1 MRTHIRKPLLLLL
14 LMIAGFGSYGQ
25 QQVLVNLGMLDGL
38 DITPANIF
46 SYQVMNN
53 SGKTQTATVK
63 GTLHYRGSRLQM
75 GYTFNT
81 TLQPGLNSF
90 SKDNVGSP
98 SWTFSDNAL
107 RELFFDYSRLLQ
119 GTYEYCVELTLKSQ
133 GQETQPSDVIDA
145 CLYNTARDIFL
156 INLVSP
162 ENDAKLYEH
171 NPMLN
176 WVVNYPFASELTYR
190 VRVAELK
197 KGQNAENAI
206 ARNNPMY
213 QDNNVLGTT
222 VTYPVTAKPLETWQP
237 YVWTVDAY
245 YKGILLGGAEV
256 WKFTIVEDSELVA
269 VPRDDSYYDFILHHG
284 ETTMPAVGELRLKYI
299 SQEKTDTLS
308 FAVTQQNKK
317 DIVLTL
323 KPMSVHY
330 ADNLFILDM
339 RDMLKHNTKYL
350 LTIKNGT
357 GQLYH
362 IPFNY
367 YNPLFVK

>member
-1 MRTHIRKPLLLLL
+1 MLLLLL
-14 LMIAGFGSYGQ
+14 LMLAGIDSYGQ

-38 DITPANIF
+38 DLTPANIF
-46 SYQVMNN
+46 NYQLINN
-53 SGKTQTATVK
+53 SGKTQSATVK

-81 TLQPGLNSF
+81 TLQPGVNAF
-90 SKDNVGSP
+90 SKDNVGNP
-98 SWTFSDNAL
+98 VWTFSDNAL
-107 RELFFDYSRLLQ
+107 KELFFNYARLPQ
-119 GTYEYCVELTLKSQ
+119 GTYEYCVELTIKPQ
-133 GQETQPSDVIDA
+133 GQETQPSEPVDA

-206 ARNNPMY
+206 TRNNPMY
-213 QDNNVLGTT
+213 QDNNVMGTT

-256 WKFTIVEDSELVA
+256 WKFTIVEDSVTEPIPRETSYLDIRNEKGGTIVYTIGKLKFKYELNDLKSDSLTIRLLYANEEIKLKNSLFNA
-269 VPRDDSYYDFILHHG
+269 VRGDNRYEIDFTDHPALKHLKIYTAEIANTTG
-284 ETTMPAVGELRLKYI
+284 EHFTIRFKYI
-299 SQEKTDTLS
+299 NPE
-308 FAVTQQNKK
+308 
-317 DIVLTL
+317 
-323 KPMSVHY
+323 
-330 ADNLFILDM
+330 FI
-339 RDMLKHNTKYL
+339 
-350 LTIKNGT
+350 
-357 GQLYH
+357 Q
-362 IPFNY
+362 
-367 YNPLFVK
+367 

>member
-1 MRTHIRKPLLLLL
+1 MVSLS
-14 LMIAGFGSYGQ
+14 SYAQ
-25 QQVLVNLGMLDGL
+25 QQVLVNLGMLDGMDL
-38 DITPANIF
+38 TPANIF
-46 SYQVMNN
+46 SYQVLNN
-53 SGKTQTATVK
+53 SGKTQSATVK

-81 TLQPGLNSF
+81 TLQPGVNAF

-98 SWTFSDNAL
+98 VWTFSDNAL
-107 RELFFDYSRLLQ
+107 KELFFTYSRLPQ
-119 GTYEYCVELTLKSQ
+119 GTYEYCVELTVKPQ
-133 GQETQPSDVIDA
+133 GQETQPSEPVDA

-176 WVVNYPFASELTYR
+176 WVVNYPFAGELTYR
-190 VRVAELK
+190 IRVAELK

-206 ARNNPMY
+206 TRNNPMY
-213 QDNNVLGTT
+213 QDNNVIGTT
-222 VTYPVTAKPLETWQP
+222 ATYPVTAKPLETWQP

-269 VPRDDSYYDFILHHG
+269 VPRDDSYYEFAGHHG
-284 ETTMPAVGELRLKYI
+284 ETTLPAVGALKLKHI
-299 SQEKTDTLS
+299 SQVKEDTLS
-308 FAVTQQNKK
+308 FVVVK
-317 DIVLTL
+317 DGAKDTAYIP
-323 KPMSVHY
+323 KPLPVHY
-330 ADNLFILDM
+330 SDNLFVLDL
-339 RDMLKHNTKYL
+339 RDRLKHNARYQL
-350 LTIKNGT
+350 IIKNNAGEI
-357 GQLYH
+357 H
-362 IPFNY
+362 KIPFAY